1 MFLMFQVQFIA
12 AFLWRT
18 ATVLGVFLPTRL
30 CGDHLREHKVQT
42 KWGPTHQNIGSGPKR
57 AT

>member
-1 MFLMFQVQFIA
+1 MFQVQFIA

-30 CGDHLREHKVQT
+30 CGDHSREHKVQT
-42 KWGPTHQNIGSGPKR
+42 KRGPTHQNIGSGPKR